1 MHTIIGLKKSYSFDY
16 LYSWGGKQLPLDKDS
31 ISDISSYLFDEFL
44 KNSEKYKIVSY
55 FRRSPGGSLLMFKI
69 MHNYF
74 LNEDLHVE
82 ELIRKVP
89 ISIASRL
96 SLFTLIDTAVK
107 KNFLIKEGSTGDKR
121 KKSIIPSESFIKE
134 YKDWLHIYV
143 SGITR

>member
-1 MHTIIGLKKSYSFDY
+1 
-16 LYSWGGKQLPLDKDS
+16 LPLDKDS

-44 KNSEKYKIVSY
+44 KNSDKYKIVSY

-134 YKDWLHIYV
+134 YKDWLHNYI

>member
-1 MHTIIGLKKSYSFDY
+1 
-16 LYSWGGKQLPLDKDS
+16 LPLDKDS

>member
-1 MHTIIGLKKSYSFDY
+1 MA
-16 LYSWGGKQLPLDKDS
+16 LDKDS

-44 KNSEKYKIVSY
+44 KNSDKYKIVSY
-55 FRRSPGGSLLMFKI
+55 FRRSTGGSLLMFKI

-121 KKSIIPSESFIKE
+121 MKSIIPSESFIKE

>member
-1 MHTIIGLKKSYSFDY
+1 M
-16 LYSWGGKQLPLDKDS
+16 PLDKDS

-55 FRRSPGGSLLMFKI
+55 FRRSPCGSLLMFKI
-69 MHNYF
+69 IHIYF

-121 KKSIIPSESFIKE
+121 MKSIIPSESFIKE

>member
-1 MHTIIGLKKSYSFDY
+1 M
-16 LYSWGGKQLPLDKDS
+16 PLDKDS

-44 KNSEKYKIVSY
+44 KNSDKYKIVSY

-121 KKSIIPSESFIKE
+121 MKSIIPSESFIKE
-134 YKDWLHIYV
+134 YKDWLHNYI

>member
-1 MHTIIGLKKSYSFDY
+1 V
-16 LYSWGGKQLPLDKDS
+16 LDKDS